1 MALVTT
7 MAEKGQSTR
16 TFDIPDSDLQ
26 KYNEFRIE
34 ESKLVQRGETVPG
47 AENATELEAATP
59 AGDVQ
64 AYGNWCRCYYRIGIV
79 WFYKEQSCVWPC
91 PPIF

>member
-16 TFDIPDSDLQ
+16 TFAIPESDLQ
-26 KYNEFRIE
+26 KYKEIKIA
-34 ESKLVQRGETVPG
+34 ESHLVQRGETVPG
-47 AENATELEAATP
+47 AENATELEAAAP
-59 AGDVQ
+59 GGDVQ
-64 AYGNWCRCYYRIGIV
+64 AYGGWCRCYFRMGTI

-91 PPIF
+91 PPLY